1 MTYNICMKK
10 STISKLVDFVLVC
23 VFKRL
28 SLFVASWLV
37 LCYLMSRSVVRI
49 PLKCIWIEFH
59 EIWFALQFTNAYVDI
74 ILCDFNTV
82 GQTSPHWWQ
91 PPRHCIYFDFK
102 QYMRDCVDLHFGVL
116 CLKCVGCQTQ
126 IWPLPTPGLAAP
138 NSGWLGF
145 GSCQTR
151 VWQLPNSGLAAAKLG
166 LDSNRKT
173 NHKWGPK
180 PMDFPPTPPSVF
192 LSSHLLGTSRYI
204 TNILSK
210 RILSYMAVGRVMAW
224 CTIFPM
230 GYGSDLPTRS
240 TSSGKVILSS
250 VYQI

>member
-166 LDSNRKT
+166 FSNCQTRVWQLPNSGLAAAKLWFT
-173 NHKWGPK
+173 RVWQLPNSGKCQTRVLVMK
-180 PMDFPPTPPSVF
+180 SF
-192 LSSHLLGTSRYI
+192 LRWCYCVHILATFHFVLCWFCLVLFCS
-204 TNILSK
+204 ILSK
-210 RILSYMAVGRVMAW
+210 RFQL
-224 CTIFPM
+224 CC
-230 GYGSDLPTRS
+230 
-240 TSSGKVILSS
+240 S
-250 VYQI
+250 VPI

>member
-102 QYMRDCVDLHFGVL
+102 QYMCVLSLVLH
-116 CLKCVGCQTQ
+116 CLGQSCIHPELKFRCR
-126 IWPLPTPGLAAP
+126 
-138 NSGWLGF
+138 NSSSQCLVKSDGPKTCSDGF
-145 GSCQTR
+145 GGLWHPSGNAQTS
-151 VWQLPNSGLAAAKLG
+151 VCLVKL
-166 LDSNRKT
+166 
-173 NHKWGPK
+173 
-180 PMDFPPTPPSVF
+180 
-192 LSSHLLGTSRYI
+192 I
-204 TNILSK
+204 
-210 RILSYMAVGRVMAW
+210 
-224 CTIFPM
+224 
-230 GYGSDLPTRS
+230 
-240 TSSGKVILSS
+240 
-250 VYQI
+250 